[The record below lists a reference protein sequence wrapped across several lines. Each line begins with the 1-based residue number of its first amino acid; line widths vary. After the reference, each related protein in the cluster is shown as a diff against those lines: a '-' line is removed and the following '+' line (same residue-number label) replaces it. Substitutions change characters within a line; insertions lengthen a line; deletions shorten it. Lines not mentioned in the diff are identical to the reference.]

1 MRSRQKRLL
10 LVVLAAQLAL
20 AWLFPRFDRSNR
32 THAVALPE
40 RHASRRPQGDPSANA
55 PTPATPGLPGDDEQM
70 NPVDPDSKNFVRRL
84 RCANYRPWLGRTVP
98 PEALALLCDRRPLEA
113 LQILVPL
120 AQAGDE
126 HAMVALALIG
136 HVGVSCDVLKPSA
149 TFGRFKT
156 VMTDRAREIG
166 ANAQTQRRLVAVL
179 NEEHEGPTEEDQEAC
194 RQSAV
199 EFQKLTPG
207 MIAQFVG
214 ILGRSLQT
222 LRGESEAD
230 VQIEY
235 DRKTLVAGDAEGQLK
250 LANRL
255 LEKAT
260 PSSQAEAIDL
270 LRQAAAT
277 LPSAK
282 TALADCMLK
291 GCPTPA
297 ADPEDARS
305 LLMDAASSGDKLA
318 LLILAGPTDPKNH
331 DEYPSLPRPERYAW
345 GQFLQRLNE
354 DGCFGT
360 SDYESWATVADTRP
374 RLSDMTQAD
383 ASAAQT
389 RTAALFESQL
399 DTTKK
404 LLQCD

>member
-1 MRSRQKRLL
+1 
-10 LVVLAAQLAL
+10 VTAPNAAA
-20 AWLFPRFDRSNR
+20 AD
-32 THAVALPE
+32 
-40 RHASRRPQGDPSANA
+40 A
-55 PTPATPGLPGDDEQM
+55 PGAGEQVNPA
-70 NPVDPDSKNFVRRL
+70 DPDSKNFARRL

-156 VMTDRAREIG
+156 LMTDRARELG
-166 ANAQTQRRLVAVL
+166 ATAQTQRRLEDAL
-179 NEEHEGPTEEDQEAC
+179 NEQQEGPTQEDQEAC
-194 RQSAV
+194 RQGAA
-199 EFQKLTPG
+199 ELQKLTPG
-207 MIAQFVG
+207 MIAQFIN

-260 PSSQAEAIDL
+260 PASQAEAIDL

-297 ADPEDARS
+297 ADPEEARS
-305 LLMDAASSGDKLA
+305 LLMDAASSGDKFA
-318 LLILAGPTDPKNH
+318 LLILAGPTDPKNY
-331 DEYPSLPRPERYAW
+331 DEYPSLPEAERYAW

-354 DGCFGT
+354 NGCFGT

-374 RLSDMTQAD
+374 RLSGMTPAD

-399 DTTKK
+399 DATRK